1 MRGVKL
7 MISKKN
13 KALVAGILAAATSVS
28 AILPAMGS
36 AAENPYASENG
47 ANESYASMFES
58 LYADVITN
66 GQENGYLSSQT
77 NGDSFGIPYHSVETL
92 CIEAPDYGHETT
104 SEAMSYIA
112 WVAAMHDVLVKE
124 GAIEGSNDMKKAWNT
139 LEAII
144 PGWSK
149 AAGRSDIRYNTIWMS
164 GQTQG

>member
-1 MRGVKL
+1 

-104 SEAMSYIA
+104 QRLCLTSLGLQLCTMYSLKR
-112 WVAAMHDVLVKE
+112 VLSRVL
-124 GAIEGSNDMKKAWNT
+124 MT
-139 LEAII
+139 
-144 PGWSK
+144 
-149 AAGRSDIRYNTIWMS
+149 
-164 GQTQG
+164 